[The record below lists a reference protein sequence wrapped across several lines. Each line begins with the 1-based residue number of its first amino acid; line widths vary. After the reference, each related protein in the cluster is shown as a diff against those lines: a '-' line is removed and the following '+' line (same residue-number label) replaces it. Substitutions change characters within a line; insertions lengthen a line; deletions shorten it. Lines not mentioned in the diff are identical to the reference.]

1 MNYLCLVSGCRP
13 FAAAGSF
20 GASNK
25 SAIDDISAALKRY
38 AEDLLK
44 ELRAAD
50 GEKRVIAE
58 QFFALATDMAEL
70 VFSAEEAEILRRR
83 GRAASPAVAA

>member
-1 MNYLCLVSGCRP
+1 MMYLRLVSGCRL

-25 SAIDDISAALKRY
+25 NAIDDIAALLKRY
-38 AEDLLK
+38 TEDLLK
-44 ELRAAD
+44 ELRAAE
-50 GEKRVIAE
+50 GERRVIAD
-58 QFFALATDMAEL
+58 QFFTLVTNMTEL
-70 VFSAEEAEILRRR
+70 IFSAEEAEVLRRR